1 MLLSISILLILAI
14 LFAEFAG
21 RIGIPPLVGMIGAG
35 VVAAPYLSGELM
47 ALSGDLRT
55 VALVVILM
63 RAGLS
68 LDLDLLRRSGRVTAL
83 LSFMP
88 ALFEIAGIV
97 VLAPMIFGISYI
109 DAAVMGCVVAAVSP
123 AIIVPRMIE
132 LKRREEGRKVAQV
145 IMAAS
150 SIDDLFVILL
160 FSIFLKM
167 GLSGEFTPS
176 LLFDLPLSIVS
187 GVVVGVV
194 VGFALSKLFKVYS
207 LRDTIKVALM
217 LAISLLLMAVE
228 KSLGVPFSPLL
239 SVICIGAVV
248 GRRNVLQGSRVEVKF
263 GKVWAVAQ
271 LLLFSLVGASVDI
284 GYAWQSG
291 SAVVVVV
298 VGALIWRVV
307 GVWFST
313 IGGGFSRGERLF
325 SMIAYTPKA
334 TVQAAIGAIPL
345 SMGLE
350 CGELILSIAVVSI
363 LITAPL
369 GAAGIDWG
377 AKRLIND

>member
-14 LFAEFAG
+14 LFAELAG
-21 RIGIPPLVGMIGAG
+21 RIGIPPLVGMIAAG
-35 VVAAPYLSGELM
+35 VVAAPYLSEELM

-55 VALVVILM
+55 FALVVILM

-83 LSFMP
+83 LSFLP

-97 VLAPMIFGISYI
+97 ALAPMILGISYI

-123 AIIVPRMIE
+123 AIIVPRMID
-132 LKRREEGRKVAQV
+132 LKERREGRKVAQV

-167 GLSGEFTPS
+167 GISGEFTPS
-176 LLFDLPLSIVS
+176 LLLDLPLSIIS
-187 GVVVGVV
+187 GVVVGIV
-194 VGFALSKLFKVYS
+194 VGLILSKLFKIYS
-207 LRDTIKVALM
+207 LRDTIKVALI
-217 LAISLLLMAVE
+217 LAISLSLMALE
-228 KSLGVPFSPLL
+228 KSLDVPFSPLL
-239 SVICIGAVV
+239 SVICIGAVL
-248 GRRNVLQGSRVEVKF
+248 GRRNVTQGSRVAVKF

-291 SAVVVVV
+291 AAVVVVV
-298 VGALIWRVV
+298 LGALVWRVV
-307 GVWFST
+307 GVWLST
-313 IGGGFSRGERLF
+313 AGGGFTRGERLF

-345 SMGLE
+345 SLGLPS
-350 CGELILSIAVVSI
+350 GEIILSIAVVSI
-363 LITAPL
+363 LITAPF

-377 AKRLIND
+377 AKKLL